1 MPKKKVAVKYTS
13 RDFISIK
20 NDLVE
25 YAKRYYPDT
34 FRDFNEASFG
44 SLMLDTVAY
53 VGDMLSFYVDY
64 QANESFLSTAIE
76 YQNVLKLTK
85 QLGFKFKFNPSAF
98 GIASFYVLVPANTVG
113 SGPNTAYLPILEKGS
128 EFSSEAGKGFIL
140 NEDVDFGV
148 TTNEI
153 VSARQD
159 PTTGNTTYFAV
170 KAVGQVISGQLV
182 ATDIT
187 VGKFEKFRRVRLAGQ
202 NIAEILEVVDSE
214 GNHYHEVDY
223 LSQDV
228 VYKPLPNPNV
238 TQDGVSSLLRAIP
251 VPRRFVVEQEREQ
264 VFLQFGFG
272 SDSQLTNKAVVDPSN
287 VVLDI
292 HGKDYF
298 ADKTLDPNNLI
309 STDKLGI
316 APANTI
322 LTITYRANTE
332 LDMNVAATGLN
343 TVVDPKFKFNE
354 FRLLSRPTA
363 EAVINSLEISNEEPL
378 VGSISYPTAEELRA
392 RAYATFA
399 TQNRAVTKQDYISM
413 IYNMPSQF
421 GAVKRCNILQD
432 PDSYKRNLNLYVISE
447 DSNGNLAP
455 TNLTI
460 KQNLKTWLT
469 SVKMINDTLDI
480 LDGRIINLGINFV
493 AVGARDA
500 NRFDILNHVYDAL
513 VDHFEVLPNMSD
525 AFYITDIYNVI
536 NDVEGIMDVV
546 SVDIVRMV
554 GAAYSSVSF
563 DIDLYKSPD
572 GRLINFPEDFIWEV
586 KFPKSDIK
594 GTIK

>member
-1 MPKKKVAVKYTS
+1 
-13 RDFISIK
+13 
-20 NDLVE
+20 
-25 YAKRYYPDT
+25 
-34 FRDFNEASFG
+34 
-44 SLMLDTVAY
+44 
-53 VGDMLSFYVDY
+53 
-64 QANESFLSTAIE
+64 
-76 YQNVLKLTK
+76 
-85 QLGFKFKFNPSAF
+85 
-98 GIASFYVLVPANTVG
+98 
-113 SGPNTAYLPILEKGS
+113 
-128 EFSSEAGKGFIL
+128 
-140 NEDVDFGV
+140 
-148 TTNEI
+148 
-153 VSARQD
+153 
-159 PTTGNTTYFAV
+159 
-170 KAVGQVISGQLV
+170 
-182 ATDIT
+182 
-187 VGKFEKFRRVRLAGQ
+187 
-202 NIAEILEVVDSE
+202 
-214 GNHYHEVDY
+214 
-223 LSQDV
+223 
-228 VYKPLPNPNV
+228 
-238 TQDGVSSLLRAIP
+238 
-251 VPRRFVVEQEREQ
+251 
-264 VFLQFGFG
+264 
-272 SDSQLTNKAVVDPSN
+272 
-287 VVLDI
+287 
-292 HGKDYF
+292 
-298 ADKTLDPNNLI
+298 
-309 STDKLGI
+309 
-316 APANTI
+316 
-322 LTITYRANTE
+322 
-332 LDMNVAATGLN
+332 
-343 TVVDPKFKFNE
+343 
-354 FRLLSRPTA
+354 
-363 EAVINSLEISNEEPL
+363 
-378 VGSISYPTAEELRA
+378 
-392 RAYATFA
+392 
-399 TQNRAVTKQDYISM
+399 M